1 MGAVAELLVVLDGG
15 CELTAVTTDD
25 GVATIGAR
33 CRVRLP
39 PERIVVWPTPADRAE
54 GGLAVAMSNS

>member
-1 MGAVAELLVVLDGG
+1 MGAVAELLIVLDGG

-25 GVATIGAR
+25 GVATTGTH

-39 PERIVVWPTPADRAE
+39 PERLIVWPEPARPQLAEPAAAARA
-54 GGLAVAMSNS
+54 